1 MGMPSLKPAQLAFFS
16 YAHEDAEFALRLAK
30 DLRAGGAAVWIDR
43 LDIKPGQRWDR
54 AVEDAL
60 ARCPQLLVILSPD
73 ATESTNVMDEVSLAL
88 EEGKT
93 VLPVVHRQCKIPFR
107 LRRLQYVDLT
117 LNYNEGL
124 GRLLETLG
132 FAVPPSEVPE
142 DAVDKALTRP
152 STHDGGAKEAKLPSH
167 AAPQER
173 ETTARM
179 PKNRAPA
186 VIVIVGTVAVLIALA
201 LLVVFMNVIKQQ
213 KKRPFEQ
220 TAQGPSPEPTQL
232 TASALGTSKPS
243 VAIPETPAQSPMAT
257 ATQER
262 GRDYETAVAYNKSGI
277 KKAQMGDF
285 AGAVAD
291 YDHAIE
297 LDPGFAEA
305 YNNRAGAKETMGDLI
320 GAIDDCGRA
329 TEIDPNYSLAYI
341 HRACIHY
348 EIRDFRAAI
357 DDFQRVTKISPK
369 AGWPHLFVWLAE
381 MHLGQRERANRELT
395 ESFGDR
401 INAREQDRWARI
413 AAFLLDKLTLAEFL
427 QPESPSGSK
436 DAVRHYEALFYAG
449 MKSLFAGDK
458 NEAARYLRSSVEISS
473 VGPEG
478 RAARAELKALGATAL
493 STPTPTAEE
502 SEANIATGQT
512 TNVSNLTSAE
522 YQRKINELTKEGLR
536 PVKVWSKQL
545 GRIDAAGASFGYW
558 ATFEKDNGTPWVA
571 RHGLD
576 AGAYQQEF
584 NKWTAAGYMPT
595 DINVACVGSEVRYCV
610 IYDKIANPPAWIA
623 RHGMNEAAFKSENST
638 WTEKGYNLKLKSSC
652 DGPTGSVFA
661 ALWQK

>member
-1 MGMPSLKPAQLAFFS
+1 MGDDEKQWWQTLPAIIGGLAALVTALTGLLVALNQSGVFKQTEKKPAP
-16 YAHEDAEFALRLAK
+16 AEKVVTGVTAAK
-30 DLRAGGAAVWIDR
+30 SGKSAEGS
-43 LDIKPGQRWDR
+43 KPITP
-54 AVEDAL
+54 A
-60 ARCPQLLVILSPD
+60 PSP
-73 ATESTNVMDEVSLAL
+73 M
-88 EEGKT
+88 
-93 VLPVVHRQCKIPFR
+93 
-107 LRRLQYVDLT
+107 
-117 LNYNEGL
+117 
-124 GRLLETLG
+124 
-132 FAVPPSEVPE
+132 
-142 DAVDKALTRP
+142 
-152 STHDGGAKEAKLPSH
+152 
-167 AAPQER
+167 
-173 ETTARM
+173 
-179 PKNRAPA
+179 
-186 VIVIVGTVAVLIALA
+186 GTVAE
-201 LLVVFMNVIKQQ
+201 
-213 KKRPFEQ
+213 KR
-220 TAQGPSPEPTQL
+220 A
-232 TASALGTSKPS
+232 
-243 VAIPETPAQSPMAT
+243 
-257 ATQER
+257 
-262 GRDYETAVAYNKSGI
+262 RDYESAIAYNKSGI
-277 KKAQMGDF
+277 KKAQTGDF
-285 AGAVAD
+285 AGAIAD

-297 LDPGFAEA
+297 LNPEFVDA
-305 YNNRAGAKETMGDLI
+305 YNDRAAVKETMGDLP
-320 GAIDDCGRA
+320 GALDDCGRA
-329 TEIDPNYSLAYI
+329 IEIDPNYGLAYA
-341 HRACIHY
+341 HRAGIHY